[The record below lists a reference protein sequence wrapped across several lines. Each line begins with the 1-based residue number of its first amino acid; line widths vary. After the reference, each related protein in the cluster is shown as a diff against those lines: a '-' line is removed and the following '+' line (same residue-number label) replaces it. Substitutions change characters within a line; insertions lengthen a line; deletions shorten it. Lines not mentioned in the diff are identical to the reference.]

1 MVAQANVAQL
11 INEQPVSKQEE
22 DRYDRDSEISEDE
35 EDDEECR
42 VCRGPAEA
50 G

>member
-1 MVAQANVAQL
+1 MVAQANVAHL
-11 INEQPVSKQEE
+11 INEQPVSEQEE